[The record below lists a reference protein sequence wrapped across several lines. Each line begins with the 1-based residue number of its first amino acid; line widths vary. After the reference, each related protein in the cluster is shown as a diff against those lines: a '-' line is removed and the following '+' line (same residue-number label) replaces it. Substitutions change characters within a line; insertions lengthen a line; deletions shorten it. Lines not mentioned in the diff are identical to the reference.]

1 VTSYML
7 FTYLNPTLESTGS
20 AAAVSCEPLVP
31 LWVLGFAGLLIV
43 EFYLC
48 GRGLEVQVAS

>member
-1 VTSYML
+1 ML
-7 FTYLNPTLESTGS
+7 FTYLNATLESTGS
-20 AAAVSCEPLVP
+20 TAAVSCEPLVP
-31 LWVLGFAGLLIV
+31 LWVLGFAGLPVV